1 MPPSKKDHDEELINN
16 AVKDGKTISIKSYVL
31 GRYGEEL
38 LEKVSKAIL
47 DKYGKSDLLE
57 ILYPSA
63 KELAI
68 NATKAS
74 LKRLVFSDLNL
85 DPEDDDEYK
94 KGMEEFKQKLTEEG
108 LNSYKSKLI
117 SHNLPTIITFYYNSK
132 VVNIKVKNMFRML
145 PIEEQRVR
153 EKFRYA
159 ESFSNLLEFYLAH
172 GDEAE
177 GMGLGITM
185 VGILLDES
193 GFDRHQFTL
202 HCKGGYNET
211 AAKLEI
217 PISDDYIT
225 KRERFEIERKKTG
238 MSVEEFRKVFR

>member
-1 MPPSKKDHDEELINN
+1 MPPSKKDQDEEIIRS
-16 AVKDGKTISIKSYVL
+16 AVAANKTISIKSYVL

-47 DKYGKSDLLE
+47 QKFGKEDLLE

-74 LKRLVFSDLNL
+74 LKRLVFNELEL
-85 DPEDDDEYK
+85 DPENDEQYER
-94 KGMEEFKQKLTEEG
+94 GMAVFKEKLNE
-108 LNSYKSKLI
+108 KSMKESKPKLI
-117 SHNLPTIITFYYNSK
+117 EQGLPTIITFYYNK
-132 VVNIKVKNMFRML
+132 DVVNIKVKNMFRML
-145 PIEEQRVR
+145 PIEEKRVR
-153 EKFRYA
+153 EKFKFA
-159 ESFSNLLEFYLAH
+159 ESFSNLLEFYIAH
-172 GDEAE
+172 GDESE

-202 HCKGGYNET
+202 HCKGEYNET

-217 PISDDYIT
+217 PISENYIP
-225 KRERFEIERKKTG
+225 KRKRFEIELEKSG
-238 MSVEEFRKVFR
+238 LSVPEFRKVFR